1 MNRSNARAASTPS
14 RPRPSLHLRVLG
26 AALAAAAAASCGP
39 APEAGPA
46 AHGGAGHDDGV
57 AHAGADLAPGAR
69 GEQVAALQDH
79 LARRGYLPNAELAR
93 DYPGWRPVV
102 ADAPTRGV
110 YDATTE
116 RAVRAFQRA
125 RQLPETGVADAA
137 TRAFFGRGHC
147 GVPDGIAATDPR
159 DKFVID
165 NWAYGQ
171 TSITWRLV
179 NNAADDGITGP
190 QARAE
195 IAQAFQTWSNATN
208 LTFTDLT
215 DTPTPANIQIVFS
228 SGLVPENAG
237 QYSAGV
243 IAFNTMVSWSIAAS
257 TPVGSMDVQS
267 VALHEIGHAI
277 GLLHSTVGTQQS
289 VVMNIEFVGSNSQN
303 RSLSSD
309 DKLAISILYS
319 PWQNVPGC
327 ATDIGVSGTGST
339 DVVWIAGCNGGVFKY
354 AGGVT
359 WNQDLGAPAN
369 PMAIAVQANG
379 RPWLVRSNGQIYRKN
394 SNSATSGTWTLIP
407 GCAQDIGIGT
417 NGNATGGNG
426 DGTVWVVGCSPPGTN
441 GAMHRFNGSFFE
453 VDAPAGGA
461 PPGAATRVAVDSGGQ
476 PWVAQTTG
484 YFYRKTSG
492 FAAGGTWQVL
502 DPAFV
507 ATGGDIGV
515 FRGGSF
521 VWSWI
526 TTQAPAAIWIWNQQ
540 PQGLNQNGTNDIYGP
555 AKNNWQW
562 EDGFATRVSVGPCG
576 PWLAQSNGSIYKKL
590 RCQAP

>member
-1 MNRSNARAASTPS
+1 MNRNIARATSTSS
-14 RPRPSLHLRVLG
+14 RPRASLHRCVLG

-39 APEAGPA
+39 VPETDPA
-46 AHGGAGHDDGV
+46 ARGSAGHDDL
-57 AHAGADLAPGAR
+57 ARAEADLAPGAR
-69 GEQVAALQDH
+69 GQQVQALQDY
-79 LARRGYLPNAELAR
+79 LAKRGYLPNAELAR
-93 DYPGWRPVV
+93 TYPSWRPVV
-102 ADAPTRGV
+102 PSAPTPGV

-116 RAVRAFQRA
+116 SAVRAFQRA
-125 RQLPETGVADAA
+125 RQLPETGVVNAA
-137 TRAFFGRGHC
+137 TRAFFGGSHC
-147 GVPDGIAATDPR
+147 GVPDGISATDHR

-165 NWAYGQ
+165 NWAYSQ
-171 TSITWRLV
+171 TNITWRLV
-179 NNAADDGITGP
+179 NNAGDDGITGP
-190 QARAE
+190 QARTQ
-195 IAQAFQTWSNATN
+195 IALAFQTWSNATN

-228 SGLVPENAG
+228 SGIVPENAG
-237 QYSAGV
+237 QYSGGV
-243 IAFNTMVSWSIAAS
+243 IGFNTLVNWSIAAT
-257 TPVGSMDVQS
+257 TPVGSMDLQS
-267 VALHEIGHAI
+267 VALHEVGHAL

-289 VVMNIEFVGSNSQN
+289 VVMNIEFVGTNSQN
-303 RSLSSD
+303 RSLSTD

-339 DVVWIAGCNGGVFKY
+339 DIVWIAGCNGGVFKY

-359 WNQDLGAPAN
+359 WNQDLGAPTN

-379 RPWLVRSNGQIYRKN
+379 RPWLVRTNGEIYRKN
-394 SNSATSGTWTLIP
+394 SSSATSGTWTQIT

-426 DGTVWVVGCSPPGTN
+426 DGTVWVVGCSSPGTN
-441 GAMHRFNGSFFE
+441 GALYRFNGTFFDL
-453 VDAPAGGA
+453 DAPAGGA
-461 PPGAATRVAVDSGGQ
+461 PPGVGTRVAVDSGGQ
-476 PWVAQTTG
+476 PWLAQTTG

-502 DPAFV
+502 DPSFV

-526 TTQAPAAIWIWNQQ
+526 TTQSPAAIWIWNEQ

-555 AKNNWQW
+555 MKKNWQW
-562 EDGFATRVSVGPCG
+562 EDGYATRISVGPCG
-576 PWLAQSNGSIYKKL
+576 PWVVQAPGNIYRKL